1 MRTVVRVGCI
11 VAAAVVS
18 TTGSPRSVA
27 AQGLADFDYENLS
40 FRGIGVEGGLLFPT
54 RVKAT
59 QSVGVRMDLGYL
71 GPGVR
76 IIPGLSYWSS
86 SFRSGEVAEL
96 ETRVG
101 ELIGA
106 QTDGPPPTVDL
117 GVIDWRDLVVSLD
130 AQMVWQVPFGVLTH
144 AGAGISAHML
154 NGSGSAID
162 GTFVEDLLDSV
173 TAGFNLHTG
182 LEVPMGRFRPY
193 LTGRYEVTGDV
204 QYLEIRVGGQLM
216 VAAPAPGEERSR

>member
-1 MRTVVRVGCI
+1 MRTVVRVGCLVA
-11 VAAAVVS
+11 VAAM
-18 TTGSPRSVA
+18 SVA
-27 AQGLADFDYENLS
+27 ASPRRVTAQELADFDYENLS

-59 QSVGVRMDLGYL
+59 QSIGLRMDLGYL

-76 IIPGLSYWSS
+76 IIPGLSFWSS
-86 SFRSGEVAEL
+86 SFKSGEVAEL
-96 ETRVG
+96 EDRVG
-101 ELIGA
+101 TLIGA

-117 GVIDWRDLVVSLD
+117 GVIDWRDLVLSLD

-162 GTFVEDLLDSV
+162 DTFVEDLLDSV

-182 LEVPMGRFRPY
+182 LEIPMGRLRPY

-204 QYLEIRVGGQLM
+204 QYFEIRFGAQLM
-216 VAAPAPGEERSR
+216 FAPPAPGEERSR